1 MSSVSPRASVRRDE
15 RGAVLVEFA
24 VTLPLLLLE
33 LAGILDFG
41 FVFQQYEVM
50 TNAAR
55 EGARMAV
62 LPGYAETDVQKRVAI
77 YLTNAGISGA
87 ATTTVTPTQIALGGG
102 LSSLPATKVTVQMN
116 YTFKFLGPIA
126 QLFGGSFGTVTLS
139 TASEMRTEV
148 AAGVI

>member
-1 MSSVSPRASVRRDE
+1 MSVIRRASVRGDE

-24 VTLPLLLLE
+24 VTLPLLLLV
-33 LAGILDFG
+33 LVGILDFG

-62 LPGYAETDVQKRVAI
+62 LPGYGEADVQNRVAI
-77 YLTNAGISGA
+77 YLTNAGVTGP

-102 LSSLPATKVTVQMN
+102 LSSLPATRVTVQMN
-116 YTFKFLGPIA
+116 YTFKFLGPVA
-126 QLFGGSFGTVTLS
+126 QLFKGSFGTVTLS
-139 TASEMRTEV
+139 VASEMRTEV

>member
-1 MSSVSPRASVRRDE
+1 MSSVSPRATVRSDE
-15 RGAVLVEFA
+15 RGAVIVEFA
-24 VTLPLLLLE
+24 VTLPLLLLV
-33 LAGILDFG
+33 LVGILDFG

-62 LPGYAETDVQKRVAI
+62 LPGYANTDVQNRVAI

-102 LSSLPATKVTVQMN
+102 LASLPATKVTVQMN

-148 AAGVI
+148 AAGVT